1 MSGRELVVL
10 GTASQVP
17 TRHRNHNGYL
27 LRWDGVGFLFD
38 PGEGT
43 QRQMVIAGASATQIH
58 HILVTHF
65 HGDHA
70 LGLAGV
76 IQRLSL
82 DRVPHEVQIHYPA
95 SGQAYFDRLRY
106 ATIYHDQARIR
117 PNPIAEPGIIAR
129 GDGWVLEAAR
139 LDHPVE
145 TYGYR
150 LVEDD
155 GVRMDPERLAAAGVH
170 GPAIGRL
177 AREGTLDVDGRT
189 VRVADV
195 SDPRLGQ
202 RFAFVMDTRPCAGA
216 RRLAERADL
225 LVCESTYLE
234 AEAGEAREH
243 HHMTARQAATLAREG
258 GARRLVLCHF
268 SQRYPDERAF
278 IDEARPVHGDVI
290 AARDFDRVAVPSR
303 P

>member
-1 MSGRELVVL
+1 LL

-58 HILVTHF
+58 HVLVTHF

-82 DRVPHEVQIHYPA
+82 DRVPHEVCIHYPA
-95 SGQAYFDRLRY
+95 SGQAYFERLRY

-117 PNPIAEPGIIAR
+117 PNPIYEPGEIAR
-129 GDGWVLEAAR
+129 GPGWTLEAFR

-155 GVRMDPERLAAAGVH
+155 GVRMDPERLRGAGVQ
-170 GPAIGRL
+170 GPVIGQLVRDGQVEIGGRVVTL
-177 AREGTLDVDGRT
+177 AE
-189 VRVADV
+189 V
-195 SDPRLGQ
+195 SDPRPGQ

-216 RRLAERADL
+216 RRLADRADL
-225 LVCESTYLE
+225 LVCESTYLDAEE
-234 AEAGEAREH
+234 AEAREH
-243 HHMTARQAATLAREG
+243 HHMTARQAATLARDA

-268 SQRYPDERAF
+268 SQRYPDERGF
-278 IDEARPVHGDVI
+278 LDEARPVHGDVI
-290 AARDFDRVAVPSR
+290 AARDFDRVSVPTR
-303 P
+303 T